1 MTLKRKQAKI
11 IPQDLKTR
19 ILQEALL
26 PNSSIPKIAKYYNL
40 SPKTIYNWRN
50 KYHKKIYKSSNP
62 KNSPNPIINIQDNF
76 IELTTDL
83 NTELS
88 SLSPTPNKNKFPNSS
103 NSLSQLNS
111 IRQSNSLNQKSKISL
126 SFNNFSLSLTGSFSP
141 ATLIRI
147 INILGESC

>member
-1 MTLKRKQAKI
+1 MTSKQQQGIKVS
-11 IPQDLKTR
+11 QDLKVK

-40 SPKTIYNWRN
+40 SPKAIYNWRDQ
-50 KYHKKIYKSSNP
+50 YHKKISKSSNP
-62 KNSPNPIINIQDNF
+62 ATSTNTIINTQDNF
-76 IELTTDL
+76 IELTT
-83 NTELS
+83 ELS
-88 SLSPTPNKNKFPNSS
+88 SLSPTSNKIKSLNSS
-103 NSLSQLNS
+103 NSPNQLNLP
-111 IRQSNSLNQKSKISL
+111 RQSNSLNQQSKISL

>member
-11 IPQDLKTR
+11 IPQDLKSK

-50 KYHKKIYKSSNP
+50 QYHKKISKSSNP
-62 KNSPNPIINIQDNF
+62 IINTQDDF
-76 IELTTDL
+76 IELT
-83 NTELS
+83 TELS

-103 NSLSQLNS
+103 NSPSQLNS
-111 IRQSNSLNQKSKISL
+111 PRQSNSLNQQSKISL

-141 ATLIRI
+141 ETLIRI